1 MRNFKILTE
10 AENLQ
15 YEDSLTSKTFKRKL
29 LLALGNGITAI
40 GQVISLSLTIHDIT
54 MVLLAFLL

>member
-1 MRNFKILTE
+1 MRNFKILTI

-15 YEDSLTSKTFKRKL
+15 EQDSLTSKTFKRKL
-29 LLALGNGITAI
+29 LLVLGNGITAM
-40 GQVISLSLTIHDIT
+40 SLTIHDIT

>member
-40 GQVISLSLTIHDIT
+40 GQVISLSLTIHDIP